1 MALNYLLSPEFQI
14 VSSSG
19 RPATGGYIETY
30 IHGSRTRYYCA
41 SDFDGT
47 LHPFQVPL
55 DSLGGNVVLADDANA
70 YDVYIYNRYGSLLMS
85 RYNVHPSSGGF
96 GGIITSSDGT
106 ITVTQ
111 IDGGWDLSV
120 TGGKAGTL
128 KAGADSLSSDGYFSF
143 VKKEGQGDAIYMDN
157 DGHIFLEDGW
167 FHFSATVKLT
177 WDGVE
182 NPQCGPI
189 RLNSGLTYDIIDFD
203 FSYNHVDTV
212 VLDGDIYIGPRSSQY
227 ISFGRGFSLS
237 VTGMQQGMTAELVD
251 CDIHTIMGQGGVGK
265 DYTASTG
272 IIISDEDEISIDT
285 LVVATKT
292 DLESKQDVLTAGD
305 NITIEDN
312 VISSTASSQV
322 QSDWT
327 ESNTD
332 SVSYIKHKP
341 AETPLIP
348 GSNITFTETSQGLV
362 ISATGGGGGSVVIG
376 YVDL

>member
-1 MALNYLLSPEFQI
+1 MLNYLLSPEFQI
-14 VSSSG
+14 VNTAG
-19 RPATGGYIETY
+19 KPCTGYLEVF
-30 IHGSRTRYYCA
+30 IHGSREHYYCA
-41 SDFDGT
+41 SDWNGT
-47 LHPFQVPL
+47 LYPFQVPL
-55 DSLGGNVVLADDANA
+55 DSLGGNVVLADDSNA

>member
-1 MALNYLLSPEFQI
+1 MGFGVLNYLLSPEFQI
-14 VSSSG
+14 VNTAG
-19 RPATGGYIETY
+19 KPCTGYLEVY
-30 IHGSRTRYYCA
+30 IHGSRERYYCA

-55 DSLGGNVVLADDANA
+55 DSLGSNVVLADDSNA

-143 VKKEGQGDAIYMDN
+143 VKKEGQGEAIYMDN
-157 DGHIFLEDGW
+157 EGHIFLEDGW
-167 FHFSATVKLT
+167 YHFSTTVTLT
-177 WDGVE
+177 WNGVE

-227 ISFGRGFSLS
+227 ISFGRGFTLS

-251 CDIHTIMGQGGVGK
+251 CDIHTIIGQGGVG
-265 DYTASTG
+265 A
-272 IIISDEDEISIDT
+272 
-285 LVVATKT
+285 A
-292 DLESKQDVLTAGD
+292 
-305 NITIEDN
+305 
-312 VISSTASSQV
+312 SQV

-327 ESNTD
+327 ETD
-332 SVSYIKHKP
+332 QDDPAYILHKP
-341 AETPLIP
+341 TETPLIP
-348 GSNITFTETSQGLV
+348 GANITFTETALGLV
-362 ISATGGGGGSVVIG
+362 ISSTGGGGGSVVIG